1 MINFDGFVNKNKR
14 QKSKLTTNPYGI
26 LMIGGSEWGKTNS
39 LLNLSNQILTKF
51 VYMLMIHLKQNINF
65 WLRKERVQA

>member
-26 LMIGGSEWGKTNS
+26 LMIGGSE
-39 LLNLSNQILTKF
+39 
-51 VYMLMIHLKQNINF
+51 
-65 WLRKERVQA
+65 